1 MGYRHFVGRRLMKPF
16 KRIFES
22 RAAVFAGL
30 LIAALGSG
38 CVTTGG
44 GGTALFNGN
53 DLAGWEVTD
62 FAGGGAIEV
71 KDGEIHIAM
80 GELISGINLAHED
93 IPRTN
98 YELSA
103 EAMKVDGSDFF
114 CGLTFPVGDTYASF
128 IPGGWGGTVVGLSSI
143 DGMDAAENE
152 TATFK
157 NFENNRWYR
166 FRVRVTPIKIQC
178 WVDDEMAVD
187 LLLEDRAIAL
197 RPGPIELS
205 VPIGIT
211 SFQTVAHIRNI
222 RLQPIAP

>member
-1 MGYRHFVGRRLMKPF
+1 MKTTILPF
-16 KRIFES
+16 S
-22 RAAVFAGL
+22 GQSVLFAGL
-30 LIAALGSG
+30 LATILGSNG
-38 CVTTGG
+38 CVTPTVDSPD
-44 GGTALFNGN
+44 LFNGK
-53 DLAGWEVTD
+53 DLDGWQVTD
-62 FAGGGAIEV
+62 FAGGGKIEV

-80 GELISGINLAHED
+80 GELISGINLAHQN

-103 EAMKVDGSDFF
+103 EAIKLDGNDFF
-114 CGLTFPVGDTYASF
+114 CGLTFPVGDTFASF
-128 IPGGWGGTVVGLSSI
+128 IPGGWGGTVVGISSI

-157 NFENNRWYR
+157 KFDNNRWYR
-166 FRVRVTPIKIQC
+166 FRVRVTPGKVQC

-197 RPGPIELS
+197 RAGPIELS

-211 SFQTVAHIRNI
+211 AFQTVARIRNI
-222 RLQPIAP
+222 RLQPIKP

>member
-1 MGYRHFVGRRLMKPF
+1 MKKTLTLGLVLGLLF
-16 KRIFES
+16 
-22 RAAVFAGL
+22 FAGGSTQ
-30 LIAALGSG
+30 AAD
-38 CVTTGG
+38 
-44 GGTALFNGN
+44 AKFKPLFNSKN
-53 DLAGWEVTD
+53 LDGWEVTD

-80 GELISGINLAHED
+80 GELISGINLAHEN

-98 YELSA
+98 YELEA
-103 EAMKVDGSDFF
+103 EAMKLDGNDFF
-114 CGLTFPVGDTYASF
+114 CGLTFPVGDTFASF

-157 NFENNRWYR
+157 QFKTHQWYH
-166 FRVRVTPIKIQC
+166 FRVRVTPGKIQC
-178 WVDDEMAVD
+178 WVDDEMVVD

-197 RPGPIELS
+197 RAGPIELS

-211 SFQTVAHIRNI
+211 SFQTVTRIRNI
-222 RLQPIAP
+222 RLQPIKP

>member
-1 MGYRHFVGRRLMKPF
+1 MKPL

-22 RAAVFAGL
+22 RSAGFAGL
-30 LIAALGSG
+30 LIAALGAG
-38 CVTTGG
+38 CITPDGDTE
-44 GGTALFNGN
+44 LFNGT
-53 DLAGWEVTD
+53 DLSGWEITD

-71 KDGEIHIAM
+71 KNGEIHVAM
-80 GELISGINLAHED
+80 GELISGINLAHEI

-103 EAMKVDGSDFF
+103 EAMKLDGNDFF
-114 CGLTFPVGDTYASF
+114 CGLTFPVGETFASF
-128 IPGGWGGTVVGLSSI
+128 IPGGWGGTVVGISSI

-157 NFENNRWYR
+157 NFKNNEWYR
-166 FRVRVTPIKIQC
+166 FRVRVTPDKIQC
-178 WVDDEMAVD
+178 WVDDEMVVD

-211 SFQTVAHIRNI
+211 SFQTVARIRNI
-222 RLQPIAP
+222 RLQPIAH

>member
-1 MGYRHFVGRRLMKPF
+1 MRYRHFVGCRLMKPL
-16 KRIFES
+16 KRIFKS
-22 RAAVFAGL
+22 KAAVFTGL
-30 LIAALGSG
+30 LITLLSAG
-38 CVTTGG
+38 CVTPGS
-44 GGTALFNGN
+44 GGTALFNGT
-53 DLAGWEVTD
+53 DLSGWEITD

-80 GELISGINLAHED
+80 GELISGINLAHEN

-103 EAMKVDGSDFF
+103 EAMKLDGNDFF
-114 CGLTFPVGDTYASF
+114 CGLTFPVSDTFASF
-128 IPGGWGGTVVGLSSI
+128 IPGGWGGTVIGISSI

-157 NFENNRWYR
+157 NFENDQWYR
-166 FRVRVTPIKIQC
+166 FRVRVTPDKIQC
-178 WVDDEMAVD
+178 WVDDEMVVD
-187 LLLEDRAIAL
+187 LLLEDRTIAL

-211 SFQTVAHIRNI
+211 SFQTVARIRNI
-222 RLQPIAP
+222 QLKPIAP

>member
-1 MGYRHFVGRRLMKPF
+1 MKSLKKKF
-16 KRIFES
+16 KS
-22 RAAVFAGL
+22 KAAVFVGWL
-30 LIAALGSG
+30 TVVLGTG
-38 CVTTGG
+38 CVTPSG
-44 GGTALFNGN
+44 GGTELFNGKN
-53 DLAGWEVTD
+53 LDGWEVTD

-71 KDGEIHIAM
+71 KDGEIRMAM
-80 GELISGINLAHED
+80 GELISGINLAHEN

-98 YELSA
+98 YELEA
-103 EAMKVDGSDFF
+103 EAMKLDGNDFF
-114 CGLTFPVGDTYASF
+114 CGLTFPVGDTFASF

-157 NFENNRWYR
+157 QFKTHQWYH
-166 FRVRVTPIKIQC
+166 FRVRVTPSKIQC

-211 SFQTVAHIRNI
+211 SFQTVARIRNI
-222 RLQPIAP
+222 RLQPITP

>member
-1 MGYRHFVGRRLMKPF
+1 MKSLKKKF
-16 KRIFES
+16 KS
-22 RAAVFAGL
+22 KAAVFVGWL
-30 LIAALGSG
+30 TVVLGTG
-38 CVTTGG
+38 CVTPSG
-44 GGTALFNGN
+44 GGTELFNGKN
-53 DLAGWEVTD
+53 LDGWEVTD

-71 KDGEIHIAM
+71 KDGEIRMAM
-80 GELISGINLAHED
+80 GELISGINLAHEN
-93 IPRTN
+93 ILRTN
-98 YELSA
+98 YELEA
-103 EAMKVDGSDFF
+103 EAMKLDGNDFF
-114 CGLTFPVGDTYASF
+114 CGLTFPVGDTFASF

-157 NFENNRWYR
+157 QFKTHQWYH
-166 FRVRVTPIKIQC
+166 FRVRVTPSKIQC

-211 SFQTVAHIRNI
+211 SFQTVARIRNI

>member
-1 MGYRHFVGRRLMKPF
+1 MKRLKHFFRPCAPWSAAAIVAVIGTGCIVMGTQKPN
-16 KRIFES
+16 
-22 RAAVFAGL
+22 L
-30 LIAALGSG
+30 N
-38 CVTTGG
+38 
-44 GGTALFNGN
+44 LFNGT
-53 DLAGWEVTD
+53 DLSGWEITD

-80 GELISGINLAHED
+80 GELISGINLAHEN

-103 EAMKVDGSDFF
+103 EAMKLDGNDFF
-114 CGLTFPVGDTYASF
+114 CGLTFPVGETFASF
-128 IPGGWGGTVVGLSSI
+128 IPGGWGGTVVGISSI
-143 DGMDAAENE
+143 DGMDASENE

-178 WVDDEMAVD
+178 WVDDEMVVD
-187 LLLEDRAIAL
+187 LLLEDRNIAL

-205 VPIGIT
+205 VPLGIT
-211 SFQTVAHIRNI
+211 AFQTESRFRNI
-222 RLQPIAP
+222 RLQPFRP

>member
-1 MGYRHFVGRRLMKPF
+1 MKPLKKKFKSKAAMFVGWLTVVL
-16 KRIFES
+16 S
-22 RAAVFAGL
+22 T
-30 LIAALGSG
+30 G
-38 CVTTGG
+38 CVTPSG
-44 GGTALFNGN
+44 GGTELFNGKN
-53 DLAGWEVTD
+53 LDGWKVTD

-71 KDGEIHIAM
+71 KDGEIHMAM
-80 GELISGINLAHED
+80 GELISGINLAHEN

-98 YELSA
+98 YELEA
-103 EAMKVDGSDFF
+103 EAMKLDGNDFF
-114 CGLTFPVGDTYASF
+114 CGLTFPVGDTFASF

-157 NFENNRWYR
+157 QFKTHQWYH
-166 FRVRVTPIKIQC
+166 FRVRVTPSKIQC

-211 SFQTVAHIRNI
+211 SFQTVARIRNI